1 MGNNNKKADWKS
13 QLAELGKQ
21 LKDEMTPEEKQQ
33 EEQEER
39 EKDFRIQE
47 TNRRKPNLY
56 KFLAG
61 YKQNSGILIN
71 NFFRKRD
78 YKMYCEDK
86 FHSFTFDFHGQC
98 LPNVFDD
105 FVFSM
110 GMVRYLRE
118 LEEHKMAY
126 FPIDV
131 GYIDQLINLAIVMD
145 LSKPLE
151 EDTVFY
157 RGCST
162 IDRNGV
168 NGLVSITSDYRIAE
182 QFSRGTI
189 LTITVPKGTKL
200 LNVNAI
206 RPKEQRRKDLEQ
218 EYLLSPCDYEIVSQE
233 IKDRAEEPNNRR
245 NKTLHLELKVTP
257 LDLLEEFY
265 RVMCNP
271 PQEYAPVYYA
281 EESMY
286 HDAFDRLESFIEARN
301 RKTKNDPDLIKKL
314 RGDQQ

>member
-1 MGNNNKKADWKS
+1 MGNNNKNVDWKE
-13 QLAELGKQ
+13 QLKNLGKQ
-21 LKDEMTPEEKQQ
+21 LKEEMTPEEKLQ

-39 EKDFRIQE
+39 QKSFNIQE
-47 TNRRKPNLY
+47 TNRRKPRLY
-56 KFLAG
+56 QFLAG

-86 FHSFTFDFHGQC
+86 FHSFTFNFHGSS

-105 FVFSM
+105 FSFSM
-110 GMVRYLRE
+110 KMVKYLGE
-118 LEEHKMAY
+118 LEKNEIAY

-131 GYIDQLINLAIVMD
+131 DFIEHLINLAIVMD

-189 LTITVPKGTKL
+189 LKITVPKGTKL

-218 EYLLSPCDYEIVSQE
+218 EYLLSPCDYEIVGQE
-233 IKDRAEEPNNRR
+233 IKDRADEPNNRR
-245 NKTLHLELKVTP
+245 NKTLHLDLKVKP

-265 RVMCNP
+265 RVMCKP
-271 PQEYAPVYYA
+271 PEEYYPVYLAQEGKY
-281 EESMY
+281 EK
-286 HDAFDRLESFIEARN
+286 AFDRLEYFIETRN
-301 RKTKNDPDLIKKL
+301 RKTKNNPELIKQL
-314 RGDQQ
+314 RENK